1 MKSNEMKY
9 TQYQMNDWIIDKL
22 KSNQPFSCVR
32 LGNTEYNLI
41 EYIIHNQQIPDVWIN
56 YTHLAGIFPHTH
68 EFCRDK
74 YCPKIDESL
83 QNADAIGH
91 PGCCSKDFSK
101 KFEQSYLVNKV
112 CYTECRFLDPIYLS
126 NYSDPWTKY
135 LKGKK
140 VLVVNSS
147 ASSIKKQWDNIDN
160 IWGDKKELICPFEL
174 VDVIRSPFAPSVCGG
189 DIFYGDKKIN
199 DWIES
204 SEMICDFI
212 DDVDFDVALI
222 GAGAYA
228 PVLASYIKSK
238 NKSVVT
244 TCGSTQLFFGVKGKR
259 WTENDNNAHHKVIDD
274 NWIFPIKE
282 DLPINLKFVESFE
295 GGNAYW

>member
-41 EYIIHNQQIPDVWIN
+41 ENIIQNQQIPDVWIN
-56 YTHLAGIFPHTH
+56 YTHSAGIFPHTY

-74 YCPKIDESL
+74 YYPKIDESL

-101 KFEQSYLVNKV
+101 KFKQLYFNNKI

-147 ASSIKKQWDNIDN
+147 ASSIEKQWDNIDN
-160 IWGDKKELICPFEL
+160 IWGDKRELICPFEL
-174 VDVIRSPFAPSVCGG
+174 VDVIRSPFSPSVCGG

-212 DDVDFDVALI
+212 DDVDFDIALI

-244 TCGSTQLFFGVKGKR
+244 TCGATQLFFGVKGKR

-282 DLPINLKFVESFE
+282 DLPTNLKFIESFE